1 MASNDDDLY
10 GDLEDAVAKP
20 KSMTPPTTSE
30 PQVAQL
36 RQQILSLKAEN
47 DILKKNMGILYRT
60 SKSELERKDRTIVQ
74 LQNELDS
81 LRS

>member
-1 MASNDDDLY
+1 MATNNDDLY
-10 GDLEDAVAKP
+10 GDLEGAVAKP
-20 KSMTPPTTSE
+20 KSITPPGMSE
-30 PQVAQL
+30 SQVEQL
-36 RQQILSLKAEN
+36 REQILSLKAEN
-47 DILKKNMGILYRT
+47 DTLKKNMGILYRT